1 MLLFYKAKKN
11 LGEKFLIMLKIL
23 KSRFLKKTIIYHIY
37 RYFKYKK
44 NYFPSYGAT
53 GEDVLINK
61 IFKNKIDGYFVDVGA
76 LHPINGS
83 LTYNL
88 SKRGWK
94 GLNID
99 LLKENLILFNFFRKK
114 DKNINL
120 AISKNKGVINAYI
133 FERGSGVNTTNKKWA
148 DKWKKEIGKN
158 YSILKI
164 KKDSLNNVLSFYKI
178 DKKFEL
184 LNIDVEGHEIDV
196 LKGINLKNI
205 RPKIIT
211 IEIHVKK
218 TEQIFKTEIYK
229 LLKKNNYELIS
240 QYYQT
245 SFFKS
250 NEFNIKN
257 I

>member
-1 MLLFYKAKKN
+1 M
-11 LGEKFLIMLKIL
+11 
-23 KSRFLKKTIIYHIY
+23 IYHFY

-61 IFKNKIDGYFVDVGA
+61 IFKNKIDGYYVDVGA

-88 SKRGWK
+88 SKKGWR

-99 LLKENLILFNFFRKK
+99 LLRENIILFNFFRKK

-148 DKWKKEIGKN
+148 DKWKKKFGKN

-164 KKDSLNNVLSFYKI
+164 KKNSLNNVFSSYKVN
-178 DKKFEL
+178 KKFEL

-196 LKGINLKNI
+196 LKGINFKNI

-250 NEFNIKN
+250 SEFDIQNI
-257 I
+257 

>member
-1 MLLFYKAKKN
+1 M
-11 LGEKFLIMLKIL
+11 
-23 KSRFLKKTIIYHIY
+23 IYHFY

-88 SKRGWK
+88 SKKGWK

-99 LLKENLILFNFFRKK
+99 LLRENLILFNFFRKK

-148 DKWKKEIGKN
+148 DKWKKKIGKN
-158 YSILKI
+158 YSIIKI
-164 KKDSLNNVLSFYKI
+164 KKNSLNNVFSYYKVN
-178 DKKFEL
+178 KKFEL

-196 LKGINLKNI
+196 LKGINFKNI

-250 NEFNIKN
+250 SEFDIQNI
-257 I
+257 

>member
-1 MLLFYKAKKN
+1 
-11 LGEKFLIMLKIL
+11 MLKIL
-23 KSRFLKKTIIYHIY
+23 KNRLLKKTMIYHIY

-61 IFKNKIDGYFVDVGA
+61 IFKNKIDGFFVDVGA
-76 LHPINGS
+76 LHPVNGS

-88 SKRGWK
+88 SKKGWK

-99 LLKENLILFNFFRKK
+99 LLKENLILFNLFRKQ
-114 DKNINL
+114 DKNLNL
-120 AISKNKGVINAYI
+120 AISKNKGIINAYI
-133 FERGSGVNTTNKKWA
+133 FERGSGVNTTNKNWA
-148 DKWKKEIGKN
+148 DKWKKKIGKN

-164 KKDSLNNVLSFYKI
+164 KKNSLNNVLLAHKI
-178 DKKFEL
+178 SKKFEL
-184 LNIDVEGHEIDV
+184 LNIDVEGHEMEV

-211 IEIHVKK
+211 IEIHVEK
-218 TEQIFKTEIYK
+218 TEQIFKTQIYK

-250 NEFNIKN
+250 NEFHI
-257 I
+257 IDI

>member
-1 MLLFYKAKKN
+1 M
-11 LGEKFLIMLKIL
+11 
-23 KSRFLKKTIIYHIY
+23 IYHFY

-88 SKRGWK
+88 SKKGWK

-99 LLKENLILFNFFRKK
+99 LLRENLILFNFFRKK

-148 DKWKKEIGKN
+148 DKWKKKFGKN

-164 KKDSLNNVLSFYKI
+164 KKNSLNNVFSSYKVN
-178 DKKFEL
+178 KKFEL

-196 LKGINLKNI
+196 LKGINFKNI

-250 NEFNIKN
+250 SEFDIQNI
-257 I
+257 

>member
-1 MLLFYKAKKN
+1 MLNF
-11 LGEKFLIMLKIL
+11 L
-23 KSRFLKKTIIYHIY
+23 KSRFLKNTMIYHFY

-88 SKRGWK
+88 SKKGWK

-99 LLKENLILFNFFRKK
+99 LLRENLILFNFFRKK

-148 DKWKKEIGKN
+148 DKWKKKIGKN

-164 KKDSLNNVLSFYKI
+164 KKNSLNNVFSSYKVN
-178 DKKFEL
+178 KKFEL

-196 LKGINLKNI
+196 LKGINFKNI

-229 LLKKNNYELIS
+229 LLKKNNYELFS

-250 NEFNIKN
+250 SEFDIQNI
-257 I
+257 

>member
-1 MLLFYKAKKN
+1 
-11 LGEKFLIMLKIL
+11 MLKVL
-23 KSRFLKKTIIYHIY
+23 KNKFLKKTMIYHIY

-44 NYFPSYGAT
+44 NYFPSYGAS

-61 IFKNKIDGYFVDVGA
+61 IFKNKNDGYFVDVGA
-76 LHPINGS
+76 LHP
-83 LTYNL
+83 YNL
-88 SKRGWK
+88 SKKGWS
-94 GLNID
+94 GLNVD

-133 FERGSGVNTTNKKWA
+133 FERGSGVNTTNRKWA
-148 DKWKKEIGKN
+148 DEWKKKIGKN
-158 YSILKI
+158 FSIQKI
-164 KKDSLNNVLSFYKI
+164 KKNSLNNVLSSYKI
-178 DKKFEL
+178 SKEFEL

-196 LKGINLKNI
+196 LKGINFKNI

-211 IEIHVKK
+211 IEIHVEK

>member
-1 MLLFYKAKKN
+1 MLNF
-11 LGEKFLIMLKIL
+11 L
-23 KSRFLKKTIIYHIY
+23 KSRFLKNSMIYHFY

-88 SKRGWK
+88 SKKGWK

-99 LLKENLILFNFFRKK
+99 LLRENLILFNFFRKK

-148 DKWKKEIGKN
+148 DKWKKKFGKN

-164 KKDSLNNVLSFYKI
+164 KKNSLNNVFSSYKVN
-178 DKKFEL
+178 KKFEL

-196 LKGINLKNI
+196 LKGINFKNI

-250 NEFNIKN
+250 SEFDIQNI
-257 I
+257 

>member
-1 MLLFYKAKKN
+1 MLNF
-11 LGEKFLIMLKIL
+11 L
-23 KSRFLKKTIIYHIY
+23 KSRFLKNTMIYHFY

-88 SKRGWK
+88 SKKGWK

-99 LLKENLILFNFFRKK
+99 LLRENLILFNFFRKK

-148 DKWKKEIGKN
+148 DKWKKKIGKN

-164 KKDSLNNVLSFYKI
+164 KKNSLNNVFSSYKVN
-178 DKKFEL
+178 KKFEL

-196 LKGINLKNI
+196 LKGINFKNI

-211 IEIHVKK
+211 IEIHVKN

-250 NEFNIKN
+250 SEFDIQNI
-257 I
+257 

>member
-1 MLLFYKAKKN
+1 
-11 LGEKFLIMLKIL
+11 MLKVL
-23 KSRFLKKTIIYHIY
+23 KNKLLKKTMIYHIY

-61 IFKNKIDGYFVDVGA
+61 IFKSKIDGYFVDVGA
-76 LHPINGS
+76 LHPVNGS

-88 SKRGWK
+88 SKKGWK

-99 LLKENLILFNFFRKK
+99 LLKDNLILFNFFRKK

-120 AISKNKGVINAYI
+120 AISKNKGLINAYI
-133 FERGSGVNTTNKKWA
+133 FERGSGVNTTNRKWA
-148 DKWKKEIGKN
+148 DKWQKKIGKN

-164 KKDSLNNVLSFYKI
+164 KKDSLNNVISSHEIHKE
-178 DKKFEL
+178 FEL
-184 LNIDVEGHEIDV
+184 LNIDVEGHEIEV
-196 LKGINLKNI
+196 LKGINFKNI

-211 IEIHVKK
+211 IEIHVEK
-218 TEQIFKTEIYK
+218 TEQIFKTKIYK

-250 NEFNIKN
+250 NEFHIKN

>member
-1 MLLFYKAKKN
+1 MF
-11 LGEKFLIMLKIL
+11 KIL
-23 KSRFLKKTIIYHIY
+23 KNKFLKNTTIYHIY
-37 RYFKYKK
+37 RYFKYKR
-44 NYFPSYGAT
+44 NFFPSYGAT

-88 SKRGWK
+88 SKKGWK

-99 LLKENLILFNFFRKK
+99 LVKENLILFNFFRKK
-114 DKNINL
+114 DKNINF
-120 AISKNKGVINAYI
+120 AISKNKGFINAYI

-148 DKWKKEIGKN
+148 DEWKKKIGKN
-158 YSILKI
+158 YTVLKI
-164 KKDSLNNVLSFYKI
+164 KKNTLNNVLSSLKI
-178 DKKFEL
+178 KKEFEL
-184 LNIDVEGHEIDV
+184 LNVDVEGHEIDV
-196 LKGINLKNI
+196 LKGINFKNI

-211 IEIHVKK
+211 IEIHVEK
-218 TEQIFKTEIYK
+218 TEQIFETNVYK
-229 LLKKNNYELIS
+229 LLKKNRYELIS

-250 NEFNIKN
+250 NEFNIIN

>member
-1 MLLFYKAKKN
+1 
-11 LGEKFLIMLKIL
+11 MLKIL
-23 KSRFLKKTIIYHIY
+23 KSKYLKKTMIYHIY

-44 NYFPSYGAT
+44 NFFPSYGAT

-88 SKRGWK
+88 SKKGWK

-99 LLKENLILFNFFRKK
+99 LLKDNLILFNFFRKR
-114 DKNINL
+114 DENLNL

-133 FERGSGVNTTNKKWA
+133 FERGSGVNTTSKKWA
-148 DKWKKEIGKN
+148 DKWRKKIGKN

-164 KKDSLNNVLSFYKI
+164 KKNSLNNVLSSHKVN
-178 DKKFEL
+178 KEFEL

-196 LKGINLKNI
+196 LKGINFKNI

-211 IEIHVKK
+211 IEIHVEK

-245 SFFKS
+245 YFFKS

>member
-1 MLLFYKAKKN
+1 
-11 LGEKFLIMLKIL
+11 MLKIL
-23 KSRFLKKTIIYHIY
+23 KSRFLKNTMVYHFY

-61 IFKNKIDGYFVDVGA
+61 IFKNKIDGYYVDVGA

-88 SKRGWK
+88 SKKGWK

-99 LLKENLILFNFFRKK
+99 LLRENIILFNFFRKK

-148 DKWKKEIGKN
+148 DKWKKKIGKN

-164 KKDSLNNVLSFYKI
+164 KKNSLNNVFSSYKI
-178 DKKFEL
+178 KKKFEL

-196 LKGINLKNI
+196 LKGINFKNI

-211 IEIHVKK
+211 IEIHVKN

-250 NEFNIKN
+250 SEFDIQNI
-257 I
+257 

>member
-1 MLLFYKAKKN
+1 MLNF
-11 LGEKFLIMLKIL
+11 L
-23 KSRFLKKTIIYHIY
+23 KSRFLKNTMIYHFY

-88 SKRGWK
+88 SKKGWQ

-99 LLKENLILFNFFRKK
+99 LLRDNLILFNFFRKK

-148 DKWKKEIGKN
+148 DKWKKKFGKN

-164 KKDSLNNVLSFYKI
+164 KKNSLNNVFSSYKVN
-178 DKKFEL
+178 KKFEL

-196 LKGINLKNI
+196 LKGINFKNI

-250 NEFNIKN
+250 SEFDIQNI
-257 I
+257 

>member
-1 MLLFYKAKKN
+1 
-11 LGEKFLIMLKIL
+11 MLKIL
-23 KSRFLKKTIIYHIY
+23 KNRLLKKTMLYHIY
-37 RYFKYKK
+37 RYLKYKK

-61 IFKNKIDGYFVDVGA
+61 IFKNKTDGYFVDVGA

-88 SKRGWK
+88 SKKGWR

-99 LLKENLILFNFFRKK
+99 LLEENLILFNLFRKK
-114 DKNINL
+114 DTNINL
-120 AISKNKGVINAYI
+120 AISKNKGIINAYI
-133 FERGSGVNTTNKKWA
+133 FERGSGINTTNKKWA
-148 DKWKKEIGKN
+148 DKWKKKIGKN
-158 YSILKI
+158 YSIFKI
-164 KKDSLNNVLSFYKI
+164 KKNSLNNVLTSHKI
-178 DKKFEL
+178 NKDFEL
-184 LNIDVEGHEIDV
+184 LNIDVEGHEINV
-196 LKGINLKNI
+196 LKGINFKNI

-211 IEIHVKK
+211 IEIHVEK
-218 TEQIFKTEIYK
+218 TEEIFKTEIYK
-229 LLKKNNYELIS
+229 LLKKNNYELIA

-250 NEFNIKN
+250 SEFNIIN

>member
-1 MLLFYKAKKN
+1 
-11 LGEKFLIMLKIL
+11 MLKVL
-23 KSRFLKKTIIYHIY
+23 KNKFLKKTMIYHIY

-44 NYFPSYGAT
+44 NYFPSYGAS
-53 GEDVLINK
+53 GEDVLISK
-61 IFKNKIDGYFVDVGA
+61 IFKNKNDGYFVDVGA

-88 SKRGWK
+88 SKKGWS

-99 LLKENLILFNFFRKK
+99 LLKENLILFNFFREK

-148 DKWKKEIGKN
+148 DKWKKKIGKN

-164 KKDSLNNVLSFYKI
+164 KKNSLNNVLSSYKI
-178 DKKFEL
+178 SKEFEL

-196 LKGINLKNI
+196 LKGINFKNI

-211 IEIHVKK
+211 IEIHVEK

>member
-1 MLLFYKAKKN
+1 
-11 LGEKFLIMLKIL
+11 MLKVL
-23 KSRFLKKTIIYHIY
+23 KNKFLKKTIIYHIY

-44 NYFPSYGAT
+44 NYFPSYGAS

-61 IFKNKIDGYFVDVGA
+61 IFKNKNDGYFVDVGA

-83 LTYNL
+83 LTYSL
-88 SKRGWK
+88 SKRGWA

-99 LLKENLILFNFFRKK
+99 LLKENLILFYLFRKK

-148 DKWKKEIGKN
+148 DKWKKKIGKK

-164 KKDSLNNVLSFYKI
+164 KKNSLNNVLSSYKI
-178 DKKFEL
+178 SKEFEL

-196 LKGINLKNI
+196 LKGINFKNI

-211 IEIHVKK
+211 IEIHVEK

-250 NEFNIKN
+250 KEFNIKN

>member
-1 MLLFYKAKKN
+1 MV
-11 LGEKFLIMLKIL
+11 
-23 KSRFLKKTIIYHIY
+23 YHFY

-88 SKRGWK
+88 SKKGWK

-99 LLKENLILFNFFRKK
+99 LLRENLILFNFFRKK

-148 DKWKKEIGKN
+148 DKWKKKFGKN

-164 KKDSLNNVLSFYKI
+164 KKNSLNNVFSSYKVN
-178 DKKFEL
+178 KKFEL

-196 LKGINLKNI
+196 LKGINFKNI

-250 NEFNIKN
+250 SEFDIQNI
-257 I
+257 